1 MADTQQQPANGAP
14 APAQSA
20 LAINTAI
27 VQVPRVA
34 VLSEMLPSLGLEV
47 EAEFS
52 FRWTVDKW
60 AATAKSTK
68 RLFSPERILLFP
80 SGNQQSDTLSVFLD
94 SVDAPGMPKDGL
106 WHICVQFVL
115 AIVNYKDETC
125 YRSASKFKALS
136 NSSHS
141 SFLAAQHRFNPY
153 EADWGFNHLVK
164 LNQLLIP
171 LDPTKSD
178 RSLVEDDKTVF
189 IVHMRVLKDVTGF
202 LWHNYLSRKA
212 TYSIPTEHDLPTKS
226 IPLALQR
233 VFYLLQHSD
242 SPVGTTELTK
252 SFGWDAMDSFMQHD
266 VQEFNRVLQENLETK
281 MVGTT
286 VEGVIRNLFVG
297 KYKSYVRCL
306 DVEFESSRVED
317 FYDIQLNV
325 KGKMNVTESFQD
337 YVSTEML
344 DGDNKYFAENFGLQ
358 RAEKGVTFVTFPPVL
373 FLQLK
378 RFEYDVEHDCMVK
391 INDRYEY
398 PATLNL
404 DSFLEQKPITP
415 QSYWLY
421 GVLVHTGN
429 ITGGHYCAF
438 LRPQKNGNWF
448 KFDDDRVTPC
458 LPSEVFDDNFGGGN
472 FSSKFYPSNVVV
484 PKQSNRYTNAYMLIY
499 IRDRDTD
506 SIFISLEDA
515 DVQEHLRKRM
525 ESEQSEAEKKKK
537 EREEQHLYVNIK
549 VVLEEHAAK
558 HRGFDLCNFESRTS
572 PITEVLSFRELKE
585 RTLADF
591 KAGIKFLGESLHVP
605 PDRLNIWSLVGRQN
619 KTIRPDCKFTS
630 MEDVLSSLRLFPFFA
645 DSHTGMEEIREK
657 FSKALGTDL
666 RLFVEIAEPNDKS
679 SPQHGDKSIT
689 IFLKYYDPTT
699 SLVRYV
705 GSLFIPN
712 KTSKIS
718 DILPVLWK
726 RASLPAKTRLLVFE
740 EVKPDMIDELSLRQ
754 SFAKAEIGDG
764 DIILY
769 QRDMTGLEAQIE
781 DETIGTAKQYF
792 DQMHNRN
799 TIIFKPKPG
808 TETKSRPELELVLHK
823 KMLYDDVLKKL
834 AEKIGANPHK
844 IQVFTGSGLMSNMAV
859 RRHDK
864 MVLQDMLNVGFYNQL
879 VSSSVLYYEELD
891 VEVSELETKRFLTVS
906 FVERNGN
913 ELGPYSLL
921 VPKNATAGD
930 VIKKLKTHIGELPV
944 HQKADLRLYEVIKHK
959 IQKFYS
965 NSDTVR
971 DVTEMSTF
979 YVEDVLPED
988 SKLRKGDAHVHVF
1001 SYNGHPTRAHGIP
1014 FKFPLRKG
1022 ELFSATRERLSAR
1035 IDMSDADASKAKWFI
1050 IPSGFSNPIPI
1061 VESDVLAEKNFG
1073 PYDYIGVDRPG
1084 KFDRTV
1090 RDVNAGKGIK
1100 MAN

>member
-68 RLFSPERILLFP
+68 RLFSPEFVCSNATWRILLFP

-125 YRSASKFKALS
+125 YRSAT
-136 NSSHS
+136 
-141 SFLAAQHRFNPY
+141 AQHRFNPY

-421 GVLVHTGN
+421 G
-429 ITGGHYCAF
+429 
-438 LRPQKNGNWF
+438 F

-585 RTLADF
+585 KTLADF
-591 KAGIKFLGESLHVP
+591 KA
-605 PDRLNIWSLVGRQN
+605 
-619 KTIRPDCKFTS
+619 
-630 MEDVLSSLRLFPFFA
+630 
-645 DSHTGMEEIREK
+645 GMEEIREK

-769 QRDMTGLEAQIE
+769 QRDMTGLDARAQIE

-930 VIKKLKTHIGELPV
+930 VIKKLKTHIGDLPV

>member
-1 MADTQQQPANGAP
+1 
-14 APAQSA
+14 
-20 LAINTAI
+20 
-27 VQVPRVA
+27 
-34 VLSEMLPSLGLEV
+34 
-47 EAEFS
+47 
-52 FRWTVDKW
+52 
-60 AATAKSTK
+60 
-68 RLFSPERILLFP
+68 
-80 SGNQQSDTLSVFLD
+80 
-94 SVDAPGMPKDGL
+94 MPKDGP
-106 WHICVQFVL
+106 WHICVQFAL

-125 YRSASKFKALS
+125 YRSAT
-136 NSSHS
+136 
-141 SFLAAQHRFNPY
+141 AQHRFNPY

-164 LNQLLIP
+164 LNQLFIP
-171 LDPTKSD
+171 LDPSKSD
-178 RSLVEDDKTVF
+178 RSLVEDDKTVV
-189 IVHMRVLKDVTGF
+189 IIHMRVLKDITGF
-202 LWHNYLSRKA
+202 LWHNYLSYDSKKSTGMVGLRNQGATCYMNSLLQSLYFIPYFRKA
-212 TYSIPTEHDLPTKS
+212 TFSIPTEHDLPAKS

-286 VEGVIRNLFVG
+286 VEGVIGNLFVG

-306 DVEFESSRVED
+306 DVDFESSRVED

-325 KGKMNVTESFQD
+325 KGKINVTDSFQD
-337 YVSTEML
+337 YISTEML

-358 RAEKGVTFVTFPPVL
+358 RAEKGVTFVTLPPVL

-398 PATLNL
+398 SETLNL

-438 LRPQKNGNWF
+438 LRPQRSGNWF

-458 LPSEVFDDNFGGGN
+458 LPNEVFEDNFGGDN
-472 FSSKFYPSNVVV
+472 SKLYPSNVVV
-484 PKQSNRYTNAYMLIY
+484 PKHSKRYTNAYMLIY
-499 IRDRDTD
+499 MRDRDTD
-506 SIFISLEDA
+506 SIFISLDDA

-525 ESEQSEAEKKKK
+525 ESEQIEAEKKRKD
-537 EREEQHLYVNIK
+537 REEQHHFVNIK

-558 HRGFDLCNFESRTS
+558 HRGFDLCNFESRAS
-572 PITEVLSFRELKE
+572 PITEVLSFKE
-585 RTLADF
+585 RKENSLADF
-591 KAGIKFLGESLHVP
+591 RVGFPGVFPVSNTFGRNYLESLCTYLP
-605 PDRLNIWSLVGRQN
+605 TAL
-619 KTIRPDCKFTS
+619 
-630 MEDVLSSLRLFPFFA
+630 
-645 DSHTGMEEIREK
+645 EEIREK
-657 FSKALGTDL
+657 FSKAQGNEL
-666 RLFVEIAEPNDKS
+666 RLFVEISEPNDKS
-679 SPQHGDKSIT
+679 SPTQGDKSIT
-689 IFLKYYDPTT
+689 VFLKYYDPTT

-705 GSLFIPN
+705 GSIYIPN

-718 DILPVLWK
+718 DILPALWK
-726 RASLPAKTRLLVFE
+726 RASLPAKTKLLVFE
-740 EVKPDMIDELSLRQ
+740 EVRPDMIDELSLRQ
-754 SFAKAEIGDG
+754 TFAKAEISDG

-781 DETIGTAKQYF
+781 DATIGTAKQYF

-799 TIIFKPKPG
+799 TIVFKPKPG
-808 TETKSRPELELVLHK
+808 TETKSRRELELVLHK
-823 KMLYDDVLKKL
+823 KMLYDDVIAKL
-834 AEKIGANPHK
+834 AEKIGGNPLR
-844 IQVFTGSGLMSNMAV
+844 IQVFTGSGLMSNMPV

-864 MVLQDMLNVGFYNQL
+864 MVLRDMLNVGYYNQL
-879 VSSSVLYYEELD
+879 VSSSVLYYEELEVD
-891 VEVSELETKRFLTVS
+891 VSELETKRFLTVS
-906 FVERNGN
+906 FVERNGS

-930 VIKKLKTHIGELPV
+930 VIKKLKTHVGDLPV
-944 HQKADLRLYEVIKHK
+944 HQRADLRLYEVIKHK

-971 DVTEMSTF
+971 DVSEMSIF
-979 YVEDVLPED
+979 YVEDVSPED
-988 SKLRKGDAHVHVF
+988 NKLRKGDAHVHVF
-1001 SYNGHPTRAHGIP
+1001 SYNGNPTRAHGIP
-1014 FKFPLRKG
+1014 FKFALRKG

-1035 IDMSDADASKAKWFI
+1035 IDMSDTDAVKAKWFI
-1050 IPSGFSNPIPI
+1050 VPSGFANPIPVLECKLLLTDI
-1061 VESDVLAEKNFG
+1061 LAEKNFG

-1084 KFDRTV
+1084 KSDRTV

-1100 MAN
+1100 MTN